1 MVLSPNSRIHLMKT
15 SIKVSLIVTAIAT
28 IGIGGI
34 AKLVSASPNTSLMA
48 VVQQKVTEH
57 ADEANEGAK
66 LQSLAKISAS
76 QAQQVAEAAQ
86 GGSKASS
93 TKLENEDGNL
103 VYAVNIGQNEVK
115 VDAGNGQILY
125 TDNTAKEG
133 SESEASRPHSSIQV
147 AEVEKGETNDDGK

>member
-1 MVLSPNSRIHLMKT
+1 MVLSPNSVIYPMKP
-15 SIKVSLIVTAIAT
+15 SLKVSLIVAAIAT
-28 IGIGGI
+28 IGITGI
-34 AKLVSASPNTSLMA
+34 TKLVSASPNTSLIA
-48 VVQQKVTEH
+48 TAQQQKVEER

-76 QAQQVAEAAQ
+76 QAQQAAEAVQ
-86 GGSKASS
+86 GNKASS

-115 VDAGNGQILY
+115 VDAGNGRILY

-133 SESEASRPHSSIQV
+133 SESEGSRPRSSIQV
-147 AEVEKGETNDDGK
+147 AEAEDGETNDDGK